1 MTLTDSDLSDLL
13 AAVQAGEMTEKIRTS
28 LAWVLQALI
37 EAELT
42 ATIGGRPHERSDARL
57 AQRNGHRPKLI
68 ATAAGISSWPS
79 RSCGRGRFSR
89 RCWSGAAGSTGPC
102 SRW

>member
-42 ATIGGRPHERSDARL
+42 ATIGRARMSAVAPGWRSGTGTAR
-57 AQRNGHRPKLI
+57 
-68 ATAAGISSWPS
+68 SW
-79 RSCGRGRFSR
+79 
-89 RCWSGAAGSTGPC
+89 
-102 SRW
+102 